1 MEDTQLP
8 ENQEAIEEMVTK
20 IASEYIDMP
29 EDKVLEELKTAG
41 FDQEDIDDIMETIAE
56 VKAAETGS
64 TEEEAQQM
72 ANEDSTP
79 VKVTEVD
86 KDSDGDAD
94 KTVVEK
100 KEPDDDGIKNPSEE
114 HTKEDD
120 KPNDSV
126 DDDDS
131 DFASAIESAN
141 SELEKKNS
149 VNVGG
154 IAKTLNGL
162 RGPGIE

>member
-86 KDSDGDAD
+86 KDSDGDVD
-94 KTVVEK
+94 KTIVEK
-100 KEPDDDGIKNPSEE
+100 KEPDDDDVKNPSEE
-114 HTKEDD
+114 HTKEED
-120 KPNDSV
+120 KPNDSSDN
-126 DDDDS
+126 DDD

-149 VNVGG
+149 VNVSG